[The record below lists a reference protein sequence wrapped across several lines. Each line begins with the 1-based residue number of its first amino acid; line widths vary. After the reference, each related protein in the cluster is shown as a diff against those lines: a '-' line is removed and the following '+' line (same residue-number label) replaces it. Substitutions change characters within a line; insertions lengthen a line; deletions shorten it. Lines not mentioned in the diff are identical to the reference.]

1 MPALFSVLYFHKGG
15 KPQLTG
21 SYRYKGSYSRMTGFL
36 TAPSYSTR
44 DTDICHAGNQ
54 YVASK
59 EFFLKIHV
67 YLPCRTS

>member
-54 YVASK
+54 
-59 EFFLKIHV
+59 
-67 YLPCRTS
+67 